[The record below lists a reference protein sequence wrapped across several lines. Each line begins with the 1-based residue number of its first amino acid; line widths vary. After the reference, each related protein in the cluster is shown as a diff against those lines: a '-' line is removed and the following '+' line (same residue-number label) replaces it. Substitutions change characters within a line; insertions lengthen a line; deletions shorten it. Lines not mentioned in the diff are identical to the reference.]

1 MRCFAPLEKDRGA
14 YRVFVTKSGDRKST
28 RLNSSHVRISYA
40 VFCLK
45 KKISNLAQLLA
56 DRDGAVCI
64 ALALPLTL
72 PLGALG
78 GAVAYALRCSRRG
91 GRLLPGALCPAALL
105 L

>member
-45 KKISNLAQLLA
+45 KKITDLASEQLAPLDYVIRA
-56 DRDGAVCI
+56 KGAGQQHKNHHGRMRVQHDRDAV
-64 ALALPLTL
+64 
-72 PLGALG
+72 
-78 GAVAYALRCSRRG
+78 SRHLS
-91 GRLLPGALCPAALL
+91 RLQPAGHILKGL
-105 L
+105 F